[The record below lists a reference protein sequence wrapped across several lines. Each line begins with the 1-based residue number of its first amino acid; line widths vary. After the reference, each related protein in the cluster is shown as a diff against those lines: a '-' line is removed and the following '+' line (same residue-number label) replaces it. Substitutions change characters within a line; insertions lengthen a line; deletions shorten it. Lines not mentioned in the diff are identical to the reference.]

1 MRTIKGIKE
10 ELKLLNGILR
20 KLQNGENIN
29 VHVIERC
36 LNNIQ
41 EPNDTPAVRGLPEPK
56 IPQDLLD
63 EREKKIGEIYI
74 KLAEI
79 DSEEIMPKPQ
89 YSKEL
94 LDLFK
99 GHKELINKLIGKS
112 NDEVVAAIKKWNEE
126 KDKSGQPKIKNYK
139 DNLRSEFAREL
150 KKAGII
156 TISENR
162 FIHKL

>member
-1 MRTIKGIKE
+1 MGTIKGIKE

-56 IPQDLLD
+56 IPQNLLD

-79 DSEEIMPKPQ
+79 DSEEIKPNPQ
-89 YSKEL
+89 YSEEL
-94 LDLFK
+94 LDLFN
-99 GHKELINKLIGKS
+99 GHVELINKLIGKS
-112 NDEVVAAIKKWNEE
+112 DDEKAELIRKWNKG
-126 KDKSGQPKIKNYK
+126 KDGKPLIKNYK
-139 DNLRSEFAREL
+139 NRLRKKYATQL
-150 KKAGII
+150 KQAGL
-156 TISENR
+156 ISESIENFR
-162 FIHKL
+162 KKLS

>member
-1 MRTIKGIKE
+1 MGTIKGIKE

-56 IPQDLLD
+56 IPQNLLD

-79 DSEEIMPKPQ
+79 DSEEIKPKPQ
-89 YSKEL
+89 YSEEL
-94 LDLFK
+94 LALFN
-99 GHKELINKLIGKS
+99 GHVELINKLIGKS
-112 NDEVVAAIKKWNEE
+112 DDEKAELIRKWNKG
-126 KDKSGQPKIKNYK
+126 KDGKPLIKNYK
-139 DNLRSEFAREL
+139 NRLRKEYATQL
-150 KKAGII
+150 KQAGL
-156 TISENR
+156 ISESIENFR
-162 FIHKL
+162 KKLS